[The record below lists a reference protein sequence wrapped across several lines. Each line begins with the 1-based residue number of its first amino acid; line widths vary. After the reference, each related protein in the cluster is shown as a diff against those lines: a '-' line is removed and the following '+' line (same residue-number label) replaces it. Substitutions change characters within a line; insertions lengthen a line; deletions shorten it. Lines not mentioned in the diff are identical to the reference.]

1 MFSIN
6 PIQINLRHS
15 SSKVLF
21 ATLIVACNLDVT
33 VAAVPLSSSYNI
45 MHNSNQGKIKI
56 KGKVVD
62 SKTQE
67 PLASV
72 SILSGGMARG
82 TTDRN
87 GNFEVDVEV
96 GGKIRFQLIGYEAQ
110 TKTFEIA
117 QSNVQIALNSTAS
130 ALEEVV
136 VTALGIKRQERELGY
151 SATVVK
157 GEQLTEALSNNWS
170 DALSGK
176 VAGLNLM
183 RSNAGPTGSTKIILR
198 GEASLS
204 GDKGA
209 LIVVDGV
216 VVNDGSGRRTAN
228 QGESTYGTGSD
239 NMPADYGSGIDDINP
254 EDIENITVLKGA
266 GAAALYGQRGANGAI
281 MITTKSGSKGK
292 KGIGVTIN
300 SNTSL
305 EAINRMPDLQY
316 EYGQGL
322 AGSNYYS
329 YGTTEDGAST
339 SGTSSA
345 YGPKFDGQYFYQY
358 DPVTQKV
365 GTERTLW
372 RPYDNLKSFFDVGK
386 TFTNSVSIDGGTEK
400 TSARFSAT
408 NVNNTWIVPNTGYK
422 RNTVALSVNSKVSD
436 KLQINA
442 KVNYTNKWSDNL
454 PGAGYGNQSLM
465 YWFIFWQ
472 PNADMNWLKDYW
484 VQGSEGQKI
493 KYPFSSYPE
502 NPFAIS
508 REFINGMNRNG
519 ITGNVQASY
528 QFNKNWNLMLRSSM
542 DMAYE
547 NREQKR
553 PYDAGA
559 KMPFGSYRTQS
570 IFSHETTLDFLL
582 KYEKEINKDWKV
594 SATVGGST
602 NDNRYNKDEMRAD
615 SLTYPGVYTMAN
627 AKGQILS
634 LPYKS
639 RMQSNS
645 LYGFVTAAYKN
656 FLFVDGTYRADWAST
671 LASALAPDKR
681 TYFTYPSLNASFIA
695 SEVWKLP
702 KAINYAKLRGSVAG
716 VGNGGGLPYII
727 DFSYESAGPQYPGGV
742 QIPTIMVNPFLE
754 PLKTLSF
761 EFGTEVRMFRDR
773 FGFDLAVYQGATR
786 NQQLRR
792 VVDAS
797 TGARFKMVNAGEVRN
812 KGIEVAMDGMPIK
825 IKDGFSWKVFAT
837 FSMNQNKITELG
849 DSTMILQTGPVA
861 GGQLVAK
868 AGGSLGDLYGIGY
881 QRSPDGQIIYDGKT
895 GVALLTDEVVY
906 LGNTIPKGKVS
917 LGHEFRYKGFRL
929 NLLFDAQFGGV
940 SHSLTHYKLAE
951 QGKTKN
957 TLPGRYSG
965 IIGNGVVQNADGT
978 YRKNDV
984 IATDI
989 DEYYRSHYGQD
1000 NAEGSTFSTNFIK
1013 FREARFDYSFSKAF
1027 VNRLKL
1033 QKASVGVYGRN
1044 LVIWS
1049 NWPNFDPEFGTLS
1062 GSDIVKGFEIAQF
1075 PSTRTYGVN
1084 LIVGF

>member
-21 ATLIVACNLDVT
+21 AALLIACNMDVAG
-33 VAAVPLSSSYNI
+33 AAVPLEQGHGVFHYF
-45 MHNSNQGKIKI
+45 NQGKIKI
-56 KGKVVD
+56 KGQVVD
-62 SKTQE
+62 NKTKE

-72 SILSGGMARG
+72 SILSGGVTKG
-82 TTDRN
+82 STDRN
-87 GNFEVDVEV
+87 GNFEIDIEV
-96 GGKIRFQLIGYEAQ
+96 GGKIRFQMIGYEAQ
-110 TKTFEIA
+110 TKTYEAA
-117 QSNVQIALNSTAS
+117 QANVHIGLNPTSEALD
-130 ALEEVV
+130 EVV
-136 VTALGIKRQERELGY
+136 VTALGIKRQGKELGY

-157 GEQLTEALSNNWS
+157 GEQLTDALSNNWS

-198 GEASLS
+198 GEADLN

-228 QGESTYGTGSD
+228 LGENTYGTGSD

-254 EDIENITVLKGA
+254 EDIENVTVLKGA
-266 GAAALYGQRGANGAI
+266 SAAALYGQRGANGAI
-281 MITTKSGSKGK
+281 MITTKSGAKGK
-292 KGIGVTIN
+292 KGIGVTFN

-329 YGTTEDGAST
+329 YGTTEDGVST

-358 DPVTQKV
+358 DPATQKV

-386 TFTNSVSIDGGTEK
+386 TFTNSVSIDGGTDK
-400 TSARFSAT
+400 TTARFSAT

-508 REFINGMNRNG
+508 QEFINGMNRNG

-582 KYEKEINKDWKV
+582 KYDKEINKDWKV
-594 SATVGGST
+594 SATAGGST

-627 AKGQILS
+627 AKGQVLS
-634 LPYKS
+634 LPNKS
-639 RMQSNS
+639 HEQRNGM
-645 LYGFVTAAYKN
+645 YGLFTAAYKN
-656 FLFVDGTYRADWAST
+656 FLFVDGTYRIDWAST
-671 LASALAPDKR
+671 LASALAPDKK

-695 SEVWKLP
+695 SEIWRLP
-702 KAINYAKLRGSVAG
+702 RVINYAKLRGSISG
-716 VGNGGGLPYII
+716 VGNGGNRPYLI
-727 DFSYESAGPQYPGGV
+727 DASYETSGPQYPGGL
-742 QIPTIMVNPFLE
+742 QIPSLIVNPYLQ
-754 PLKTLSF
+754 PLRTRSV
-761 EFGTEVRMFRDR
+761 EFGTEIRMFKDR
-773 FGFDLAVYQGATR
+773 FGFDLAVYQSNTS
-786 NQQLRR
+786 NQQLQR

-797 TGARFKMVNAGEVRN
+797 TGARYKMVNAGEVRN
-812 KGIEVAMDGMPIK
+812 KGIELAVDGMPIK

-837 FSMNQNKITELG
+837 FSMNQNKIMSLA
-849 DSTMILQTGPVA
+849 DSLMVLQTGPVA

-868 AGGSLGDLYGIGY
+868 VGGSMGDLYGIGY
-881 QRSPDGQIIYDGKT
+881 KRSPDGQIVYDANT
-895 GVALLTDEVVY
+895 GVALSTDEVVY
-906 LGNTIPKGKVS
+906 LGNTIPKGKLS
-917 LGHEFRYKGFRL
+917 LGHEFRYQGFRL

-940 SHSLTHYKLAE
+940 AHSLTHYKLAE

-1000 NAEGSTFSTNFIK
+1000 NAEGNTFSTNFIK

>member
-1 MFSIN
+1 
-6 PIQINLRHS
+6 
-15 SSKVLF
+15 
-21 ATLIVACNLDVT
+21 
-33 VAAVPLSSSYNI
+33 
-45 MHNSNQGKIKI
+45 MHNFNQGKIKI

-72 SILSGGMARG
+72 SILSGGIAKG

-87 GNFEVDVEV
+87 GNFEVDVDA

-110 TKTFEIA
+110 TKTFEA
-117 QSNVQIALNSTAS
+117 SQSSLQIALSPTAA

-151 SATVVK
+151 ATTVVK
-157 GEQLTEALSNNWS
+157 GEQLTDALSNNWS

-198 GEASLS
+198 GEANLN
-204 GDKGA
+204 GDPGA
-209 LIVVDGV
+209 LIVIDGV
-216 VVNDGSGRRTAN
+216 VVNDGSGRKTAN
-228 QGESTYGTGSD
+228 QGENTYGTGSD

-254 EDIENITVLKGA
+254 EDIENVTVLKGA
-266 GAAALYGQRGANGAI
+266 SAAALYGQRGANGAI

-292 KGIGVTIN
+292 KGIGVTVN

-372 RPYDNLKSFFDVGK
+372 RPYDNLKTFFDVGK

-508 REFINGMNRNG
+508 REFINGMNRHG

-582 KYEKEINKDWKV
+582 KYDKEINKDWKV

-602 NDNRYNKDEMRAD
+602 NDNRYNRDEMRAD

-627 AKGQILS
+627 AKGQVLS

-639 RMQSNS
+639 HEQRNGF
-645 LYGFVTAAYKN
+645 YGLFTAAYKN
-656 FLFVDGTYRADWAST
+656 FLYVDGTYRIDWAST
-671 LASALAPDKR
+671 LASALAPDKK

-702 KAINYAKLRGSVAG
+702 RVINYAKLRGSVSG
-716 VGNGGGLPYII
+716 VGNGGNKPYMI
-727 DFSYESAGPQYPGGV
+727 DFSYETAGPQYPGGL
-742 QIPTIMVNPFLE
+742 QIPSVIVNPYLQ
-754 PLKTLSF
+754 PLKTRSV
-761 EFGTEVRMFRDR
+761 EFGTEVRMFKDR
-773 FGFDLAVYQGATR
+773 FGFDLAVYQSNTS
-786 NQQLRR
+786 NQQLQR

-812 KGIEVAMDGMPIK
+812 RGIELAMDGMPIK
-825 IKDGFSWKVFAT
+825 NKDGFSWKVFAT
-837 FSMNQNKITELG
+837 FSMNQNKIMSLA

-868 AGGSLGDLYGIGY
+868 VGGSMGDLYGIGY
-881 QRSPDGQIIYDGKT
+881 QRSPDGQIVYDANT

-906 LGNTIPKGKVS
+906 LGNTIPKGKAS
-917 LGHEFRYKGFRL
+917 LGHEFKFKGFRL

-1062 GSDIVKGFEIAQF
+1062 GTDIVKGFEIAQF

-1084 LIVGF
+1084 LVVGF

>member
-21 ATLIVACNLDVT
+21 AALVVACNLDVAS
-33 VAAVPLSSSYNI
+33 AAVPMDNSHGVT
-45 MHNSNQGKIKI
+45 HNFNQGKIKI

-72 SILSGGMARG
+72 SILSEGIAKA

-110 TKTFEIA
+110 TKIFEA
-117 QSNVQIALNSTAS
+117 TQSNLQIALNPTSA

-157 GEQLTEALSNNWS
+157 GEQLTDALSNNWS

-209 LIVVDGV
+209 LIVIDGV

-228 QGESTYGTGSD
+228 QGENTYGTGSD

-292 KGIGVTIN
+292 KGIGVTVN

-372 RPYDNLKSFFDVGK
+372 RPYDNLKTFFDVGK

-582 KYEKEINKDWKV
+582 KYDKEVNKDWKV

-727 DFSYESAGPQYPGGV
+727 DFSYESAGPQYPGGI
-742 QIPTIMVNPFLE
+742 QIPSTMVNPFLE
-754 PLKTLSF
+754 PLRTLSF

-773 FGFDLAVYQGATR
+773 FGFDVAVYQGATR

-797 TGARFKMVNAGEVRN
+797 TGARYKMVNAGEVRN

-868 AGGSLGDLYGIGY
+868 VGGSMGDLYGIGY

-917 LGHEFRYKGFRL
+917 LGHEFKYKGFRL

>member
-21 ATLIVACNLDVT
+21 VALAIACNMDIAG
-33 VAAVPLSSSYNI
+33 AAAPLERGHGVFHYF
-45 MHNSNQGKIKI
+45 NQGKIKI

-62 SKTQE
+62 NKTKE

-72 SILSGGMARG
+72 SILSGGVTKG
-82 TTDRN
+82 STDRN
-87 GNFEVDVEV
+87 GNFEIDIEV
-96 GGKIRFQLIGYEAQ
+96 GGKIRFQMIGYEAQ
-110 TKTFEIA
+110 TRTYEVA
-117 QSNVQIALNSTAS
+117 QTNAHIGLNPTSEALD
-130 ALEEVV
+130 EVV

-151 SATVVK
+151 ATTVVK
-157 GEQLTEALSNNWS
+157 GEQLTDALSNNWS

-198 GEASLS
+198 GETNLN
-204 GDKGA
+204 GDPGA

-216 VVNDGSGRRTAN
+216 VVNEGSGRKTAN
-228 QGESTYGTGSD
+228 AGESAYGTGSD
-239 NMPADYGSGIDDINP
+239 NMPADYGSGIDDLNP

-266 GAAALYGQRGANGAI
+266 SAAALYGQRGANGAI
-281 MITTKSGSKGK
+281 MITTKSGAKGK
-292 KGIGVTIN
+292 KGIGVTLN

-322 AGSNYYS
+322 DGADYYS
-329 YGTTEDGAST
+329 YGTTEDGTST

-386 TFTNSVSIDGGTEK
+386 TFTNSVSIDGGTDK

-484 VQGSEGQKI
+484 VQGAEGQKI

-502 NPFAIS
+502 NPYAIS
-508 REFINGMNRNG
+508 REFINGTDRQG
-519 ITGNVQASY
+519 VTGNVQANY
-528 QFNKNWNLMLRSSM
+528 QFNKHWNLMLRSSL

-559 KMPFGSYRTQS
+559 KMPYGSYRTQS
-570 IFSHETTLDFLL
+570 ISSRETNLDFLL
-582 KYEKEINKDWKV
+582 KYENEINKDWKV
-594 SATVGGST
+594 SGTVGGST
-602 NDNRYNKDEMRAD
+602 NDNRYHKDEMRAD
-615 SLTYPGVYTMAN
+615 SLTYPGVYVMAN
-627 AKGQILS
+627 AKGPILN

-639 RMQSNS
+639 HVQRNGV
-645 LYGFVTAAYKN
+645 YGLFTAAYKN
-656 FLFVDGTYRADWAST
+656 FLYLDGTYRIDWAST
-671 LASALAPDKR
+671 LASAMAPDKKK
-681 TYFTYPSLNASFIA
+681 YFTYPSLNASLIA
-695 SEVWKLP
+695 SELWKLP
-702 KAINYAKLRGSVAG
+702 KAINYAKLRGSISG
-716 VGNGGGLPYII
+716 VGSGGDDPYII
-727 DFSYESAGPQYPGGV
+727 DFSYENAGGQYPGGLQV
-742 QIPTIMVNPFLE
+742 PTLIVNPYLQ
-754 PLKTLSF
+754 PLRTQSI
-761 EFGTEVRMFRDR
+761 EFGTEVRMFKDR
-773 FGFDLAVYQGATR
+773 FGFDVAVYQSNTR

-792 VVDAS
+792 TIDAS
-797 TGARFKMVNAGEVRN
+797 TGGRQKVVNAGEVRN
-812 KGIEVAMDGMPIK
+812 KGIELAMDGTPIK
-825 IKDGFSWKVFAT
+825 IKDGFNWKVFAT
-837 FSMNQNKITELG
+837 FSMNQNKIISLA
-849 DSTMILQTGPVA
+849 DSAMILQTGPVA

-868 AGGSLGDLYGIGY
+868 VGGSMGDLYGIGY
-881 QRSPDGQIIYDGKT
+881 KRSPDGQIIYDSKS
-895 GVALLTDEVVY
+895 GVALLTDDVVY

-917 LGHEFRYKGFRL
+917 LGNEFRYKGFRL

-940 SHSLTHYKLAE
+940 AHSLTHYKLAE

-965 IIGNGVVQNADGT
+965 IIGNGVVQNPDGT

-984 IATDI
+984 IATNV

-1062 GSDIVKGFEIAQF
+1062 GTDIVKGFEIAQF
-1075 PSTRTYGVN
+1075 PSTRTYGFN
-1084 LIVGF
+1084 LVVGF

>member
-21 ATLIVACNLDVT
+21 AALVVACNLDVAS
-33 VAAVPLSSSYNI
+33 AAVPMDNSHGVT
-45 MHNSNQGKIKI
+45 HNFNQGKIKI

-72 SILSGGMARG
+72 SILSGGVAKA

-110 TKTFEIA
+110 TKIFEA
-117 QSNVQIALNSTAS
+117 TQSNLQIALNPTSA

-157 GEQLTEALSNNWS
+157 GEQLTDALSNNWS

-198 GEASLS
+198 GEADLN

-254 EDIENITVLKGA
+254 EDIENVTVLKGA
-266 GAAALYGQRGANGAI
+266 SAAALYGQRGANGAI
-281 MITTKSGSKGK
+281 MITTKSGARGK
-292 KGIGVTIN
+292 KGIGVTVN

-372 RPYDNLKSFFDVGK
+372 RPYDNLKTFFDVGK

-582 KYEKEINKDWKV
+582 KYDKEVNKDWKV

-634 LPYKS
+634 LPNKS
-639 RMQSNS
+639 HEQRNGF
-645 LYGFVTAAYKN
+645 YGLFTAAYKN
-656 FLFVDGTYRADWAST
+656 FLYVDGTYRIDWAST

-702 KAINYAKLRGSVAG
+702 HVINYAKLRGSVSG
-716 VGNGGGLPYII
+716 VGNGGNRPYMI
-727 DFSYESAGPQYPGGV
+727 DASYETSGPQYPGGL
-742 QIPTIMVNPFLE
+742 QIPSVIVNPYLQ
-754 PLKTLSF
+754 PLRTRSI

-773 FGFDLAVYQGATR
+773 FGFDLAVYQSNTSS
-786 NQQLRR
+786 QQLLR
-792 VVDAS
+792 VVDAA
-797 TGARFKMVNAGEVRN
+797 TGARYKMVNAGEVRN
-812 KGIEVAMDGMPIK
+812 KGIELAMDGMPIK

-868 AGGSLGDLYGIGY
+868 VGGSMGDLYGIGY
-881 QRSPDGQIIYDGKT
+881 KRSPDGQIVYDANT

-906 LGNTIPKGKVS
+906 LGNTIPKGKAS

>member
-868 AGGSLGDLYGIGY
+868 VGGSLGDLYGIGY

>member
-21 ATLIVACNLDVT
+21 ATLIVACNLDVA
-33 VAAVPLSSSYNI
+33 VAAVPLGNSYSI
-45 MHNSNQGKIKI
+45 MHNFNQGKIKI

-72 SILSGGMARG
+72 SILSGGIAKG

-87 GNFEVDVEV
+87 GNFEVDVDA

-110 TKTFEIA
+110 TKTFEA
-117 QSNVQIALNSTAS
+117 SQSSLQIALSPTAA

-151 SATVVK
+151 ATTVVK
-157 GEQLTEALSNNWS
+157 GEQLTDALSNNWS

-198 GEASLS
+198 GEANLN
-204 GDKGA
+204 GDPGA
-209 LIVVDGV
+209 LIVIDGV
-216 VVNDGSGRRTAN
+216 VVNDGSGRKTAN
-228 QGESTYGTGSD
+228 QGENTYGTGSD

-254 EDIENITVLKGA
+254 EDIENVTVLKGA
-266 GAAALYGQRGANGAI
+266 SAAALYGQRGANGAI

-292 KGIGVTIN
+292 KGIGVTVN

-372 RPYDNLKSFFDVGK
+372 RPYDNLKTFFDVGK

-508 REFINGMNRNG
+508 REFINGMNRHG

-582 KYEKEINKDWKV
+582 KYDKEINKDWKV

-602 NDNRYNKDEMRAD
+602 NDNRYNRDEMRAD

-627 AKGQILS
+627 AKGQVLS

-639 RMQSNS
+639 HEQRNGF
-645 LYGFVTAAYKN
+645 YGLFTAAYKN
-656 FLFVDGTYRADWAST
+656 FLYVDGTYRIDWAST
-671 LASALAPDKR
+671 LASALAPDKK

-702 KAINYAKLRGSVAG
+702 RVINYAKLRGSVSG
-716 VGNGGGLPYII
+716 VGNGGNKPYMI
-727 DFSYESAGPQYPGGV
+727 DFSYETAGPQYPGGL
-742 QIPTIMVNPFLE
+742 QIPSVIVNPYLQ
-754 PLKTLSF
+754 PLKTRSV
-761 EFGTEVRMFRDR
+761 EFGTEVRMFKDR
-773 FGFDLAVYQGATR
+773 FGFDLAVYQSNTS
-786 NQQLRR
+786 NQQLQR

-812 KGIEVAMDGMPIK
+812 RGIELAMDGMPIK
-825 IKDGFSWKVFAT
+825 NKDGLSWKVFAT
-837 FSMNQNKITELG
+837 FSMNQNKIMSLA

-868 AGGSLGDLYGIGY
+868 VGGSMGDLYGIGY
-881 QRSPDGQIIYDGKT
+881 QRSPDGQIVYDANT

-906 LGNTIPKGKVS
+906 LGNTIPKGKAS
-917 LGHEFRYKGFRL
+917 LGHEFKFKGFRL

-1062 GSDIVKGFEIAQF
+1062 GTDIVKGFEIAQF

-1084 LIVGF
+1084 LVVGF

>member
-21 ATLIVACNLDVT
+21 ATLIVACNLDVA
-33 VAAVPLSSSYNI
+33 VAAVPLGNSYSI
-45 MHNSNQGKIKI
+45 MHNFNQGKIKI

-72 SILSGGMARG
+72 SILSGGIAKG

-87 GNFEVDVEV
+87 GNFEVDVDA

-110 TKTFEIA
+110 TKTFEA
-117 QSNVQIALNSTAS
+117 SQSSLQIALSPTAA

-151 SATVVK
+151 ATTVVK
-157 GEQLTEALSNNWS
+157 GEQLTDALSNNWS

-198 GEASLS
+198 GEANLN
-204 GDKGA
+204 GDPGA
-209 LIVVDGV
+209 LIVIDGV
-216 VVNDGSGRRTAN
+216 VVNDGSGRKTAN
-228 QGESTYGTGSD
+228 QGENTYGTGSD

-254 EDIENITVLKGA
+254 EDIENVTVLKGA
-266 GAAALYGQRGANGAI
+266 SAAALYGQRGANGAI

-292 KGIGVTIN
+292 KGIGVTVN

-372 RPYDNLKSFFDVGK
+372 RPYDNLKTFFDVGK

-508 REFINGMNRNG
+508 REFINGMNRHG

-582 KYEKEINKDWKV
+582 KYDKEINKDWKV

-602 NDNRYNKDEMRAD
+602 NDNRYNRDEMRAD

-627 AKGQILS
+627 AKGQVLS

-639 RMQSNS
+639 HEQRNGF
-645 LYGFVTAAYKN
+645 YGLFTAAYKN
-656 FLFVDGTYRADWAST
+656 FLYVDGTYRIDWAST
-671 LASALAPDKR
+671 LASALAPDKK

-702 KAINYAKLRGSVAG
+702 RVINYAKLRGSVSG
-716 VGNGGGLPYII
+716 VGNGGNKPYMI
-727 DFSYESAGPQYPGGV
+727 DFSYETAGPQYPGGL
-742 QIPTIMVNPFLE
+742 QIPSVIVNPYLQ
-754 PLKTLSF
+754 PLKTRSV
-761 EFGTEVRMFRDR
+761 EFGTEVRMFKDR
-773 FGFDLAVYQGATR
+773 FGFDLAVYQSNTS
-786 NQQLRR
+786 NQQLQR

-812 KGIEVAMDGMPIK
+812 RGIELAMDGMPIK
-825 IKDGFSWKVFAT
+825 NKDGFSWKVFAT
-837 FSMNQNKITELG
+837 FSMNQNKIMSLA

-868 AGGSLGDLYGIGY
+868 VGGSMGDLYGIGY
-881 QRSPDGQIIYDGKT
+881 QRSPDGQIVYDANT

-906 LGNTIPKGKVS
+906 LGNTIPKGKAS
-917 LGHEFRYKGFRL
+917 LGHEFKFKGFRL

-1062 GSDIVKGFEIAQF
+1062 GTDIVKGFEIAQF

-1084 LIVGF
+1084 LVVGF

>member
-1 MFSIN
+1 
-6 PIQINLRHS
+6 
-15 SSKVLF
+15 VLF
-21 ATLIVACNLDVT
+21 AALVVACNLDVAS
-33 VAAVPLSSSYNI
+33 AAVPMDNSHGVT
-45 MHNSNQGKIKI
+45 HNFNQGKIKI

-72 SILSGGMARG
+72 SILSGGIAKA

-110 TKTFEIA
+110 TKIFEA
-117 QSNVQIALNSTAS
+117 TQSNLQIALNPTSA

-157 GEQLTEALSNNWS
+157 GEQLTDALSNNWS

-209 LIVVDGV
+209 LIVIDGV

-228 QGESTYGTGSD
+228 QGENTYGTGSD

-292 KGIGVTIN
+292 KGIGVTVN

-305 EAINRMPDLQY
+305 ETINRMPDLQY

-372 RPYDNLKSFFDVGK
+372 RPYDNLKTFFDVGK

-582 KYEKEINKDWKV
+582 KYDKEINKDWKV

-727 DFSYESAGPQYPGGV
+727 DFSYESAGPQYPGGI
-742 QIPTIMVNPFLE
+742 QIPATMVNPFLE
-754 PLKTLSF
+754 PLRTLSF

-773 FGFDLAVYQGATR
+773 FGFDVAVYQGATR

-868 AGGSLGDLYGIGY
+868 VGGSMGDLYGIGY

>member
-21 ATLIVACNLDVT
+21 AALVIACNMDVAG
-33 VAAVPLSSSYNI
+33 AAVPLEQGHGVFHYF
-45 MHNSNQGKIKI
+45 NQGKIKI

-62 SKTQE
+62 NKTKE

-72 SILSGGMARG
+72 SILSGGVTKG
-82 TTDRN
+82 STDRN
-87 GNFEVDVEV
+87 GNFEVDIEV
-96 GGKIRFQLIGYEAQ
+96 GGKIRFQMIGYEAQ
-110 TKTFEIA
+110 TRTYEVA
-117 QSNVQIALNSTAS
+117 QANAHIGLNPTSEALD
-130 ALEEVV
+130 EVV

-157 GEQLTEALSNNWS
+157 GEQLTDALSNNWS

-198 GEASLS
+198 GEANLS

-209 LIVVDGV
+209 LIVIDGV
-216 VVNDGSGRRTAN
+216 IVNDGSGRRTAN

-281 MITTKSGSKGK
+281 MITTKAGSKGK
-292 KGIGVTIN
+292 KGIGVTFN

-322 AGSNYYS
+322 AGSDYYS

-386 TFTNSVSIDGGTEK
+386 TFTNSVSIDGGTDK
-400 TSARFSAT
+400 TTARFSAT

-508 REFINGMNRNG
+508 QEFINGMNRNG

-594 SATVGGST
+594 SATAGGST

-656 FLFVDGTYRADWAST
+656 FLYVDGTYRADWASA

-702 KAINYAKLRGSVAG
+702 KAINYAKLRGSIAG
-716 VGNGGGLPYII
+716 VGNGGADPYFI
-727 DFSYESAGPQYPGGV
+727 DFSYETAGPQYPGGI
-742 QIPTIMVNPFLE
+742 QIPTTMVNPFLE
-754 PLKTLSF
+754 PLRTLSF
-761 EFGTEVRMFRDR
+761 ELGTEVRMFKDR
-773 FGFDLAVYQGATR
+773 FGFDLTVYQGATR
-786 NQQLRR
+786 NQHLKR
-792 VVDAS
+792 VIDAA
-797 TGARFKMVNAGEVRN
+797 TGARVKLVNAGEVRN

-837 FSMNQNKITELG
+837 FSMNQNKITELS

-868 AGGSLGDLYGIGY
+868 VGGSMGDLYGIGY

-906 LGNTIPKGKVS
+906 LGNTIPKGKLS

-940 SHSLTHYKLAE
+940 AHSLTHYKLAE

-965 IIGNGVVQNADGT
+965 IIGNGVVQNPDGT

-1033 QKASVGVYGRN
+1033 QRASVGVYGRN

>member
-1 MFSIN
+1 
-6 PIQINLRHS
+6 
-15 SSKVLF
+15 VLF
-21 ATLIVACNLDVT
+21 AALVVACNLDVAS
-33 VAAVPLSSSYNI
+33 AAVPMDNSHGVT
-45 MHNSNQGKIKI
+45 HNFNQGKIKI

-72 SILSGGMARG
+72 SILSGGVAKA

-110 TKTFEIA
+110 TKIFEA
-117 QSNVQIALNSTAS
+117 TQSNLQIALNPTSA

-157 GEQLTEALSNNWS
+157 GEQLTDALSNNWS

-198 GEASLS
+198 GEADLN

-254 EDIENITVLKGA
+254 EDIENVTVLKGA
-266 GAAALYGQRGANGAI
+266 SAAALYGQRGANGAI
-281 MITTKSGSKGK
+281 MITTKSGARGK
-292 KGIGVTIN
+292 KGIGVTVN

-372 RPYDNLKSFFDVGK
+372 RPYDNLKTFFDVGK

-582 KYEKEINKDWKV
+582 KYDKEVNKDWKV

-634 LPYKS
+634 LPNKS
-639 RMQSNS
+639 HEQRNGF
-645 LYGFVTAAYKN
+645 YGLFTAAYKN
-656 FLFVDGTYRADWAST
+656 FLYVDGTYRIDWAST

-702 KAINYAKLRGSVAG
+702 HVINYAKLRGSVSG
-716 VGNGGGLPYII
+716 VGNGGNRPYMI
-727 DFSYESAGPQYPGGV
+727 DASYETSGPQYPGGL
-742 QIPTIMVNPFLE
+742 QIPSVIVNPYLQ
-754 PLKTLSF
+754 PLRTRSI

-773 FGFDLAVYQGATR
+773 FGFDLAVYQSNTSS
-786 NQQLRR
+786 QQLLR
-792 VVDAS
+792 VVDAA
-797 TGARFKMVNAGEVRN
+797 TGARYKMVNAGEVRN
-812 KGIEVAMDGMPIK
+812 KGIELAMDGMPIK

-868 AGGSLGDLYGIGY
+868 VGGSMGDLYGIGY
-881 QRSPDGQIIYDGKT
+881 KRSPDGQIVYDANT

-906 LGNTIPKGKVS
+906 LGNTIPKGKAS

>member
-1 MFSIN
+1 E
-6 PIQINLRHS
+6 
-15 SSKVLF
+15 K
-21 ATLIVACNLDVT
+21 
-33 VAAVPLSSSYNI
+33 
-45 MHNSNQGKIKI
+45 
-56 KGKVVD
+56 
-62 SKTQE
+62 
-67 PLASV
+67 
-72 SILSGGMARG
+72 
-82 TTDRN
+82 
-87 GNFEVDVEV
+87 
-96 GGKIRFQLIGYEAQ
+96 
-110 TKTFEIA
+110 
-117 QSNVQIALNSTAS
+117 
-130 ALEEVV
+130 
-136 VTALGIKRQERELGY
+136 ELGY
-151 SATVVK
+151 ATTVVK
-157 GEQLTEALSNNWS
+157 GEQLTDALSNNWS

-198 GEASLS
+198 GEADLN

-254 EDIENITVLKGA
+254 EDIENVTVLKGA
-266 GAAALYGQRGANGAI
+266 SAAALYGQRGANGAI
-281 MITTKSGSKGK
+281 MITTKSGAKGK
-292 KGIGVTIN
+292 KGIGVTVN

-358 DPVTQKV
+358 DPATQKV

-372 RPYDNLKSFFDVGK
+372 QPYDNLKTFFDVGK
-386 TFTNSVSIDGGTEK
+386 TFTNSVSIDGGTDK

-508 REFINGMNRNG
+508 REFINGMNRHG

-582 KYEKEINKDWKV
+582 KYDKEINKDWKV

-627 AKGQILS
+627 AKGQVLS

-639 RMQSNS
+639 HEQRNGF
-645 LYGFVTAAYKN
+645 YGLFTAAYKN
-656 FLFVDGTYRADWAST
+656 FLFVDGTYRVDWAST

-702 KAINYAKLRGSVAG
+702 RIINYAKLRGSVSG
-716 VGNGGGLPYII
+716 VGNGGNKPYMI
-727 DFSYESAGPQYPGGV
+727 DASYETSGPQYPGGL
-742 QIPTIMVNPFLE
+742 QIPSVIVNPYLQ
-754 PLKTLSF
+754 PLRTRSV

-773 FGFDLAVYQGATR
+773 FGFDLAVYQSNTS
-786 NQQLRR
+786 NQQLQR

-797 TGARFKMVNAGEVRN
+797 TGARYKMVNAGEVRN
-812 KGIEVAMDGMPIK
+812 RGIELAVDGMPIK

-837 FSMNQNKITELG
+837 FSMNQNKIMSLA
-849 DSTMILQTGPVA
+849 DSSMILQTGPVA

-868 AGGSLGDLYGIGY
+868 VGGSMGDLYGIGY
-881 QRSPDGQIIYDGKT
+881 KRSPDGQIVYDANT

-906 LGNTIPKGKVS
+906 LGNTIPKV
-917 LGHEFRYKGFRL
+917 
-929 NLLFDAQFGGV
+929 
-940 SHSLTHYKLAE
+940 
-951 QGKTKN
+951 
-957 TLPGRYSG
+957 
-965 IIGNGVVQNADGT
+965 
-978 YRKNDV
+978 
-984 IATDI
+984 
-989 DEYYRSHYGQD
+989 
-1000 NAEGSTFSTNFIK
+1000 
-1013 FREARFDYSFSKAF
+1013 
-1027 VNRLKL
+1027 
-1033 QKASVGVYGRN
+1033 
-1044 LVIWS
+1044 
-1049 NWPNFDPEFGTLS
+1049 
-1062 GSDIVKGFEIAQF
+1062 
-1075 PSTRTYGVN
+1075 
-1084 LIVGF
+1084 